1 MVSNFGCKYT
11 YFSANGKTKRRKVR
25 GARSLTNFK
34 WRATHQESRGRFYS
48 LLKFL
53 YYTSFLTPCALP
65 SVQLFSNAKA
75 KIRTYSRTSK
85 FST

>member
-34 WRATHQESRGRFYS
+34 WRATHLDGNLRNHGVGSVIVRMS
-48 LLKFL
+48 
-53 YYTSFLTPCALP
+53 SVNP
-65 SVQLFSNAKA
+65 SG
-75 KIRTYSRTSK
+75 
-85 FST
+85 